1 MSKKL
6 VIKDVE
12 FGKVPYGYG
21 NGMSSIRM
29 SRSGLYGSRLSAPGR
44 SST

>member
-6 VIKDVE
+6 VINDVE

-21 NGMSSIRM
+21 NGTSSLAI
-29 SRSGLYGSRLSAPGR
+29 SFSEEDGEY
-44 SST
+44 T